1 MGKLTKTEF
10 KATSLKK
17 VDEVLQWLSENY
29 VIKLNTFDKNWIYIE
44 KADGNEREFKSGEIT
59 PSDIF
64 LHMQNDGVSCSYA
77 MLRKLLTNRNMM
89 PTYDPIEQYFKS
101 LEGKYKGV
109 SMIDMLV
116 DSLHVRDFGDGVDRR
131 ERASYL
137 LRKWIV
143 AVVACYYEEKAHNDV
158 AFGIVSQTAGVGK
171 TTFFENLV
179 PDMLKPYYCVSS
191 DDEKYFKMTDCFAS
205 KLIINFDE
213 FVGIRIATHEEFK
226 QNMSRDR
233 LEIFD
238 RIEGCPVIRKRIASA
253 CFTTNKTQ
261 EMGGFILTTDN
272 GLLRRLALIEVTG
285 IDDYRQ
291 DFDVDQLWAE
301 ALMMY
306 RGGFDYVW
314 NQQDYAINV
323 TEAMPYAKE
332 SNAMRIINMFFRQ
345 PEGEED
351 AEKVQHMSAR
361 EIITLLTNK
370 RKLSPSNMKNINE
383 ITVGKALNTLG
394 YNRHS
399 KKTSNG
405 LPRYVYDVIRTF

>member
-1 MGKLTKTEF
+1 M
-10 KATSLKK
+10 
-17 VDEVLQWLSENY
+17 LQWLSENY
-29 VIKLNTFDKNWIYIE
+29 IIKLNTFDKNWIYIE
-44 KADGNEREFKSGEIT
+44 KAEGNEREFKSGEIT

-64 LHMQNDGVSCSYA
+64 LHMQNDGISCSYA

-89 PTYDPIEQYFKS
+89 PTYDPIEQYFKQ
-101 LEGKYKGV
+101 LEGKYQGT

-131 ERASYL
+131 ERAAYL
-137 LRKWIV
+137 FRKWVV
-143 AVVACYYEEKAHNDV
+143 AVVACYFDDKAHNDV
-158 AFGIVSQTAGVGK
+158 ALGIVSQAAGVGK
-171 TTFFENLV
+171 TTFFENLL
-179 PDMLKPYYCVSS
+179 PDNLKPYYCVSS
-191 DDEKYFKMTDCFAS
+191 DDEKYFKMTESFAS

-213 FVGIRIATHEEFK
+213 FVGIRVATHEEFK

-238 RIEGCPVIRKRIASA
+238 RMEGCPVIRKRIASA

-291 DFDVDQLWAE
+291 EFDVDQLWAE

-314 NQQDYAINV
+314 NQKDYAINV

-332 SNAMRIINMFFRQ
+332 SNAMRVINMYFRQ
-345 PEGEED
+345 PEDGEE
-351 AEKVQHMSAR
+351 ENIMHLSAR
-361 EIITLLTNK
+361 EIIGLLTKK
-370 RKLSPSNMKNINE
+370 RKLTTSNSKNINE
-383 ITVGKALNTLG
+383 ITIGKALNTLG
-394 YNRHS
+394 FNRHS
-399 KKTSNG
+399 KKTGNG

>member
-29 VIKLNTFDKNWIYIE
+29 IIKLNTFDKNWIYIE

-64 LHMQNDGVSCSYA
+64 LHMQNDGISCSYA

-89 PTYDPIEQYFKS
+89 PTYDPIEQYFKQ
-101 LEGKYKGV
+101 LEGKYQGT

-131 ERASYL
+131 ERAAYL
-137 LRKWIV
+137 FRKWVV
-143 AVVACYYEEKAHNDV
+143 AVVACYFDDKAHNDV
-158 AFGIVSQTAGVGK
+158 ALGIVSQAAGVGK
-171 TTFFENLV
+171 TTFFENLL
-179 PDMLKPYYCVSS
+179 PDNLKPYYCVSS
-191 DDEKYFKMTDCFAS
+191 DDEKYFKMTESFAS

-238 RIEGCPVIRKRIASA
+238 RMEGCPVIRKRIASA

-332 SNAMRIINMFFRQ
+332 SNAMRVINMYFRQ
-345 PEGEED
+345 PEDGEE
-351 AEKVQHMSAR
+351 ENILHMSAR
-361 EIITLLTNK
+361 EIIGLLTKK
-370 RKLSPSNMKNINE
+370 RKLTTSNSKNINE
-383 ITVGKALNTLG
+383 ITIGKALNTLG
-394 YNRHS
+394 FNRHS
-399 KKTSNG
+399 KKTGNG

>member
-1 MGKLTKTEF
+1 M
-10 KATSLKK
+10 
-17 VDEVLQWLSENY
+17 
-29 VIKLNTFDKNWIYIE
+29 
-44 KADGNEREFKSGEIT
+44 
-59 PSDIF
+59 
-64 LHMQNDGVSCSYA
+64 
-77 MLRKLLTNRNMM
+77 
-89 PTYDPIEQYFKS
+89 
-101 LEGKYKGV
+101 
-109 SMIDMLV
+109 
-116 DSLHVRDFGDGVDRR
+116 DRR
-131 ERASYL
+131 ERAAYL
-137 LRKWIV
+137 FRKWVV
-143 AVVACYYEEKAHNDV
+143 AVVACYFDDKAHNDV
-158 AFGIVSQTAGVGK
+158 ALGIVSQAAGVGK
-171 TTFFENLV
+171 TTFFENLL
-179 PDMLKPYYCVSS
+179 PDILKPYYCVSS
-191 DDEKYFKMTDCFAS
+191 DDEKYFKMTESFAS

-213 FVGIRIATHEEFK
+213 FVGIRVATHEEFK

-238 RIEGCPVIRKRIASA
+238 RMEGCPVIRKRIASA

-314 NQQDYAINV
+314 NQKDYAINV

-332 SNAMRIINMFFRQ
+332 SNAMRVINMYFRQ
-345 PEGEED
+345 PEDGEE
-351 AEKVQHMSAR
+351 ENIMHLSAR
-361 EIITLLTNK
+361 EIIGLLTKK
-370 RKLSPSNMKNINE
+370 RKLTTSNSKNINE
-383 ITVGKALNTLG
+383 ITIGKALNTLG

-399 KKTSNG
+399 KKTGNG

>member
-10 KATSLKK
+10 ATTSLRK
-17 VDEVLQWLSENY
+17 VDQVLQWLSENY

-44 KADGNEREFKSGEIT
+44 KTESNTREYKSGEIT

-89 PTYDPIEQYFKS
+89 PTFDPIENYFKS
-101 LEGKYKGV
+101 LEGKYDGV
-109 SMIDMLV
+109 SMIDLLV
-116 DSLHVRDFGDGVDRR
+116 NSLHVRDFGDGVDRQQ
-131 ERASYL
+131 RAAYL
-137 LRKWIV
+137 LRKWLV

-158 AFGIVSQTAGVGK
+158 ALGIVSQAAGVGK

-179 PDMLKPYYCVSS
+179 PDDLKNYYTVAT
-191 DDEKYFKMTDCFAS
+191 DDEKYFKMTDSFAT

-213 FVGIRIATHEEFK
+213 FVGIRMATHEEFK

-233 LEIFD
+233 IEVFD
-238 RIEGCPVIRKRIASA
+238 RMEGCPVIRKRIASA

-272 GLLRRLALIEVTG
+272 GLLRRLAMIEVTG
-285 IDDYRQ
+285 IDDYRPE
-291 DFDVDQLWAE
+291 FSVDQLWAE
-301 ALMMY
+301 AIMMY
-306 RGGFDYVW
+306 KGGFDYVW
-314 NQQDYAINV
+314 DQQDYAINV
-323 TEAMPYAKE
+323 QEAMPYTKE
-332 SNAMRIINMFFRQ
+332 SNAMRVVNMYFRV
-345 PEGEED
+345 PD
-351 AEKVQHMSAR
+351 NDDSDEKIQHLSAR

-370 RKLSPSNMKNINE
+370 RKLSPSMTNVNE
-383 ITVGKALNTLG
+383 ITVGKALNALG

-405 LPRYVYDVIRTF
+405 LPRYVYDVVRTFK